1 MNDETHPSD
10 ELPLIVTRPPGEHSR
25 TFLLRHRHV
34 AAPMGPSRT
43 SGGIV
48 YATASGAN
56 VVDVDRNRYVDL
68 AAGFGALLLGHAH
81 PAVQRTLALQS
92 ERLWHALGDLYP
104 SDAKIAL
111 SERLARLFPQPDAQV
126 LLGQSGSDAVSAALK
141 TAVLHTG
148 RTGVLAFEG
157 GYHGL
162 GYGPLAAC
170 GLRAS
175 YRQPFRA
182 QLNSAVTFLP
192 YPDSEEQSAET
203 LAAAARSLAA
213 GDVGAVLI
221 EPILGRGG
229 VIVPPA
235 GFLRELSRLTLE
247 HGALFV
253 SDEIWTGLGRAGSW
267 LRAVAAGADP
277 DLICLGKGLGG
288 GLPLSAVLG
297 KRSVMQSWRQE
308 AEVVETSTFAGAPLA
323 CSTALATLETLG
335 REKLVERSERL
346 GASWLEELRAGLKGA
361 RDVVVRGSGLMLGVD
376 FGARQGAA
384 GAAMQALLERGFLTT
399 TGGGS
404 RSVLVLT
411 PPLTVSEAQLGAA
424 TSAVAEAVREVAA

>member
-1 MNDETHPSD
+1 MNDEIPTAD

-34 AAPMGPSRT
+34 AAPMGPPRS

-68 AAGFGALLLGHAH
+68 AAGFGALLLGHGH
-81 PAVQRTLALQS
+81 PAVRRTLTLQS

-111 SERLARLFPQPDAQV
+111 SERLARLFPEPDAQV

-157 GYHGL
+157 SYHGL

-175 YRQPFRA
+175 YREPFRA
-182 QLNSAVTFLP
+182 QLNPSVTFLP
-192 YPDSEEQSAET
+192 YPDAEERAAGV
-203 LAAAARSLAA
+203 LAAARQALAA

-235 GFLRELSRLTLE
+235 GFLAELARLTTE

-267 LRAVAAGADP
+267 LRAVKEGVKP
-277 DLICLGKGLGG
+277 DLLCLGKGLGG
-288 GLPLSAVLG
+288 GLPLSAVVG
-297 KRSVMQSWRQE
+297 KRSVMASWQKA

-323 CSTALATLETLG
+323 CATALATLETLG

-346 GASWLEELRAGLKGA
+346 GTRWLEELQAGLNGA
-361 RDVVVRGSGLMLGVD
+361 RNVVVRGSGLMLGVD
-376 FGARQGAA
+376 FGARPGAA

-399 TGGGS
+399 TGGGA

-411 PPLTVSEAQLGAA
+411 PPLTISEAQLGAA
-424 TSAVAEAVREVAA
+424 TSAMIDAVREVAA

>member
-1 MNDETHPSD
+1 
-10 ELPLIVTRPPGEHSR
+10 
-25 TFLLRHRHV
+25 
-34 AAPMGPSRT
+34 
-43 SGGIV
+43 V

-81 PAVQRTLALQS
+81 PTVQRTLALQS

-111 SERLARLFPQPDAQV
+111 SERLARLFPAPDAQV

-157 GYHGL
+157 AYHGL

-175 YRQPFRA
+175 YREPFRA
-182 QLNSAVTFLP
+182 QLNPEVTFLP
-192 YPDSEEQSAET
+192 YPDSEEQSAAT
-203 LAAAARSLAA
+203 LAAAARLLAT

-229 VIVPPA
+229 IIVPPP
-235 GFLRELSRLTLE
+235 GFLRELARLASE

-267 LRAVAAGADP
+267 LRAVAAGAEP

-297 KRSVMQSWRQE
+297 KRSVMASWRQD
-308 AEVVETSTFAGAPLA
+308 AEVVETSTFAGTPLA
-323 CSTALATLETLG
+323 CATALATLDTLG

-346 GASWLEELRAGLKGA
+346 GAGWLEELRAGLKGA
-361 RDVVVRGSGLMLGVD
+361 RNVVVRGSGLMLGVD

-399 TGGGS
+399 TGGGA

-424 TSAVAEAVREVAA
+424 TSAVLEAVREVAA